1 MRKIDSNKRI
11 LTNEDFA
18 SADGCNLDSSNNN
31 EQVHPSMTFAKETIC
46 TLCHNKIA
54 VVSFAIM
61 LLLIIGSV
69 CIPIFCNFDFASQ
82 NVTYANKS
90 FFSKDPSSGFTHI
103 FGTDNLGRDVFVRI
117 WYGTR
122 VSLIVAGTVAVID
135 CIVGVVYGS
144 ISGYIGGIVD
154 NAMMRILEII
164 SGIPYLVV
172 VLLLMAVLPQGVGTL
187 VIAYTLVGWT
197 SMARLVR
204 GQVISLMEREFII
217 AAKIMGASMGRIIF
231 CHLIPNMLGIIIVHM
246 TLSIPE
252 IIFTEAFLS
261 MLGMGVP
268 PPYPSLGIMANEGIT
283 VFQNYPA
290 RLAVSG
296 LFICLIMLS
305 FNLLGDQLQDALNP
319 RLRRFADYE
328 RNSKN

>member
-1 MRKIDSNKRI
+1 MSFVR
-11 LTNEDFA
+11 
-18 SADGCNLDSSNNN
+18 
-31 EQVHPSMTFAKETIC
+31 ETISI
-46 TLCHNKIA
+46 LCHNKIA
-54 VVSFAIM
+54 VVSFIM
-61 LLLIIGSV
+61 ILLLIIGSI
-69 CIPIFCNFDFASQ
+69 CFPIFYNFDFASQ
-82 NVTYANKS
+82 NVAYANTP

-103 FGTDNLGRDVFVRI
+103 FGTDNLGRDIFVRI

-122 VSLIVAGTVAVID
+122 VSLLVAGVVAIID

-144 ISGYIGGIVD
+144 ISGYIGGMVD
-154 NAMMRILEII
+154 NVMMRILEII

-187 VIAYTLVGWT
+187 IIAYTLVGWT

-217 AAKIMGASMGRIIF
+217 AARIMGASMGRIIF

-246 TLSIPE
+246 TLSIPG

-268 PPYPSLGIMANEGIT
+268 PPYPSLGIMANEGVA
-283 VFQNYPA
+283 VFQTYPV
-290 RLAVSG
+290 RLLVPG

-305 FNLLGDQLQDALNP
+305 FNLLGDQLQDVLNP
-319 RLRRFADYE
+319 RLRRSADYG
-328 RNSKN
+328 RYSKN

>member
-1 MRKIDSNKRI
+1 MSFVR
-11 LTNEDFA
+11 
-18 SADGCNLDSSNNN
+18 
-31 EQVHPSMTFAKETIC
+31 ETISI
-46 TLCHNKIA
+46 LCHNKIA
-54 VVSFAIM
+54 VVSFIM
-61 LLLIIGSV
+61 ILLLIIGSI
-69 CIPIFCNFDFASQ
+69 CFPIFCNFDFASQ
-82 NVTYANKS
+82 NVAYANTP
-90 FFSKDPSSGFTHI
+90 FFSKDPSNGFTHI
-103 FGTDNLGRDVFVRI
+103 FGTDNLGRDIFVRI

-122 VSLIVAGTVAVID
+122 VSLLVAGVVAIID

-144 ISGYIGGIVD
+144 ISGYIGGMVD
-154 NAMMRILEII
+154 NVMMRILEII

-187 VIAYTLVGWT
+187 IIAYTLVGWT

-217 AAKIMGASMGRIIF
+217 AARIMGASMGRIIF

-246 TLSIPE
+246 TLSIPG

-268 PPYPSLGIMANEGIT
+268 PPYPSLGIMANEGVA
-283 VFQNYPA
+283 VFQTYPI
-290 RLAVSG
+290 RLLVPG

-319 RLRRFADYE
+319 RLRRSADYG
-328 RNSKN
+328 RYSKN